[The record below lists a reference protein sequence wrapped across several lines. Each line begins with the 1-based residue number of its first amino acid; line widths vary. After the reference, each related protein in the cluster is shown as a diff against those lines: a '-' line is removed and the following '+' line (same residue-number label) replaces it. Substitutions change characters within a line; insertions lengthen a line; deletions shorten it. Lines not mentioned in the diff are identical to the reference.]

1 MINNSVTSAEDTLRQ
16 ILELLT
22 GSADY
27 SREYANEKYGQA
39 KATAGGWKGYGDEKV
54 AGARAEA
61 GDKMK
66 KGGEKLKGEL

>member
-1 MINNSVTSAEDTLRQ
+1 LINNSVTSAEDTLRQ

-54 AGARAEA
+54 AGAGAEA